1 MRGKHGG
8 RGLHW
13 LWSSQQV
20 REDLH
25 NWSKSDLPINWY
37 FRPGC
42 WLIIFLHDNSYL
54 AHAPYS
60 SAISNAWADH
70 FKTGQKM
77 LRPPWNHS
85 HRELCHWRWKL
96 GRLQSIHTRNRLEQF
111 PGKIFSLSSKVSFFN
126 KASLWVLSFDWMRY
140 QSLPW
145 SVSRRWEG
153 LCMWENKRFAPSKN
167 PLEIMNSV

>member
-111 PGKIFSLSSKVSFFN
+111 PGKIFLSHQK
-126 KASLWVLSFDWMRY
+126 
-140 QSLPW
+140 
-145 SVSRRWEG
+145 SVSSTRLPFEFYHLTEWDTSRYLEVFLADGKAFVCEKTNG
-153 LCMWENKRFAPSKN
+153 LHLVRTRLK
-167 PLEIMNSV
+167 

>member
-1 MRGKHGG
+1 
-8 RGLHW
+8 
-13 LWSSQQV
+13 
-20 REDLH
+20 
-25 NWSKSDLPINWY
+25 
-37 FRPGC
+37 
-42 WLIIFLHDNSYL
+42 
-54 AHAPYS
+54 
-60 SAISNAWADH
+60 
-70 FKTGQKM
+70 M

-111 PGKIFSLSSKVSFFN
+111 PGKIFLSHQKSVSSAHFSGQGFP
-126 KASLWVLSFDWMRY
+126 SSFIIWLSVGY

-167 PLEIMNSV
+167 PLEIMNSVRSWRPLCRSGISCTPGERMSCPPKTQRKGENCHQREMNQISWNLDMVSGDLALA